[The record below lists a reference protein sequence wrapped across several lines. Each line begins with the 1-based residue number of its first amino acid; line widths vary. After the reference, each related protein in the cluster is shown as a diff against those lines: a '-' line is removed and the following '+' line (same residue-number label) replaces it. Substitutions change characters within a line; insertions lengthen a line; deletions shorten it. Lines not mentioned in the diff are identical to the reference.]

1 MTGRTRRS
9 TPPQRHPAYV
19 AGFVVLLW
27 SAGPSASEEPKGSS
41 HAAATTPRVDTSAS
55 RTTASDAAIG
65 LANRL
70 QVLVDDFRVRL
81 SIPDVVVVSIIAR
94 NALVVSV
101 ERINDG
107 QFALSVEDGFLN
119 TLNDD
124 ELNAV
129 VAHELGH
136 VWIFTHHP
144 YLQTEESAN
153 RIALRLVSRDSL
165 ERVYDKVWT
174 RAGTRGHLA
183 YFPVE

>member
-9 TPPQRHPAYV
+9 TRARRHPAYV
-19 AGFVVLLW
+19 AGFALLVW

-41 HAAATTPRVDTSAS
+41 HAAATTPRAATSAS
-55 RTTASDAAIG
+55 RAAATHAAFV
-65 LANRL
+65 LTNRF

-81 SIPDVVVVSIIAR
+81 SIPDAVVVSIIAK

-101 ERINDG
+101 ERIKDG
-107 QFALSVEDGFLN
+107 QFALSVEDGFLD

-124 ELNAV
+124 ELRAV

-174 RAGTRGHLA
+174 RAGTRGYQA

>member
-1 MTGRTRRS
+1 MTGRTRRNS
-9 TPPQRHPAYV
+9 PVRRHPAYV
-19 AGFVVLLW
+19 AGFALLLW

-41 HAAATTPRVDTSAS
+41 HAAATTPRVDTPAS
-55 RTTASDAAIG
+55 RTTSDAAIV

-81 SIPDVVVVSIIAR
+81 SIPDAVVVSIISR

-107 QFALSVEDGFLN
+107 RFALSVEDGFLN